1 MASSATNNIINL
13 NVGGQRYEFLLSKVF
28 YDVISIGIL
37 NTFRFSTSTS
47 TLTWC
52 PDSFFSALLSG
63 RIPSLRDE
71 NNAIF
76 IDRDPKLFS
85 IILNYLR
92 TKEIDL
98 KDTDLTILRHEAEF
112 YNISPL
118 VKRLM
123 LCEEMDESS
132 CGDVLF
138 YGYLQAVKPPEIDG
152 AEFRKEVSLVKS
164 ETNVSAASSK
174 ETVTASVS
182 TSVLNSS
189 TSTSSSSFANGS
201 RTG

>member
-1 MASSATNNIINL
+1 MATFAPNNIINL
-13 NVGGQRYEFLLSKVF
+13 NVGGQRFEFSAHFISKRRNF
-28 YDVISIGIL
+28 SIM
-37 NTFRFSTSTS
+37 NDFRFSTSTS

-138 YGYLQAVKPPEIDG
+138 YGYLQAVEPPESDNM
-152 AEFRKEVSLVKS
+152 AEFRKESVAKS
-164 ETNVSAASSK
+164 ETNVSVSSTK

-182 TSVLNSS
+182 TSVLNS
-189 TSTSSSSFANGS
+189 TTASTSSGFASGG